1 MDSDD
6 HIKFLGTAGARYV
19 VAKQLRYSAGTFI
32 KIKDKNIILDPGP
45 GTLVRCA
52 KSRPP
57 IDVTTIDAIILSHAH
72 IDHTNDANI
81 LIDAMTEGGFKKRGI
96 LYSPKDCLFGRNAVI
111 LNYLRDFLEDIKI
124 LEENKKYQIGNFT
137 FNTSIKHRHPVETY
151 GVIFDFNGKKIS
163 FLVDTEYFPEL
174 IENYKDSYIL
184 VINLVRYQPHKSSK
198 VMHLSIRDAKEI
210 ISKIRPEK
218 TILTHFGWSMLRAKP
233 WEVALRLSSELKLNV
248 RAASDGMKIELS

>member
-19 VAKQLRYSAGTFI
+19 VAKQLRYSAGIFI

-81 LIDAMTEGGFKKRGI
+81 LIDAMTEGGLKKGGT
-96 LYSPKDCLFGRNAVI
+96 LFAPKDCLFGRNAVI

-124 LEENKKYQIGNFT
+124 LEENKKYQIGDLT

-151 GVIFDFNGKKIS
+151 GIIFDFNGKKIS
-163 FLVDTEYFPEL
+163 FLVDTNYFPEL
-174 IENYKDSYIL
+174 IESYKNSYIL
-184 VINLVRYQPHKSSK
+184 VINVVRYKPHKSSK

-218 TILTHFGWSMLRAKP
+218 TILTHFGWSMIRAKP
-233 WEVALRLSSELKLNV
+233 WEVAERLTSELGV
-248 RAASDGMKIELS
+248 EVIAASDGMSLEF

>member
-81 LIDAMTEGGFKKRGI
+81 LIDAMTEGGLKKGGI
-96 LYSPKDCLFGRNAVI
+96 LFAPKDCLFGINAVI

-124 LEENKKYQIGNFT
+124 LEENKKYQIGDLT
-137 FNTSIKHRHPVETY
+137 FNTSIKHRHPVETF
-151 GVIFDFNGKKIS
+151 GIIFNFNGKKIS
-163 FLVDTEYFPEL
+163 FLVDTNYFPEL
-174 IENYKDSYIL
+174 IESYKNSYIL
-184 VINLVRYQPHKSSK
+184 ILNVVRYKPHKSSK
-198 VMHLSIRDAKEI
+198 VMHLSIHDAKEI

-218 TILTHFGWSMLRAKP
+218 TILTHFGWSMIRAKP
-233 WEVALRLSSELKLNV
+233 WEVAERLTSELGV
-248 RAASDGMKIELS
+248 EVIAASDGMSLEF

>member
-19 VAKQLRYSAGTFI
+19 VAKQLRYSAGIFI

-81 LIDAMTEGGFKKRGI
+81 LIDAMTEGGLKKGGT
-96 LYSPKDCLFGRNAVI
+96 LFAPNDCLFGRNAVI

-124 LEENKKYQIGNFT
+124 LEENKKYQIGDLT

-151 GVIFDFNGKKIS
+151 GIIFDFNGKKIS

-184 VINLVRYQPHKSSK
+184 VINLVRYQPHKSGK
-198 VMHLSIRDAKEI
+198 VMHLSIDNAKEL
-210 ISKIRPEK
+210 IRRVKPEK
-218 TILTHFGWSMLRAKP
+218 TILTHFGWSMIRAKP
-233 WEVALRLSSELKLNV
+233 WEVAERLTSELGV
-248 RAASDGMKIELS
+248 EVIAASDGMSLEF

>member
-57 IDVTTIDAIILSHAH
+57 IDVTTIDAIILTHAH

-81 LIDAMTEGGFKKRGI
+81 LIDAMTEGGLKKGGT
-96 LYSPKDCLFGRNAVI
+96 LFAPKDCLFGRNAVI

-124 LEENKKYQIGNFT
+124 LEENKKYQIGDLT

-151 GVIFDFNGKKIS
+151 GIIFDFNGKKIS
-163 FLVDTEYFPEL
+163 FLVDTNYFPEL
-174 IENYKDSYIL
+174 IESYKNSYIL
-184 VINLVRYQPHKSSK
+184 ILNVVRYKPHKSSK

-218 TILTHFGWSMLRAKP
+218 TILTHFGWSMIRAKP
-233 WEVALRLSSELKLNV
+233 WEVAERLTSELGV
-248 RAASDGMKIELS
+248 EVIAASDGMSLEF